1 MWCGVVELGWATAEH
16 TAVLRHCYVGF
27 EKAAD
32 RACALE
38 SLQAAQARTG
48 RKSGCN
54 AVAVGERHLKLR
66 YDEPKSKNTFKKFIA
81 DHFFGFDCVP
91 LTKAEMKDSWRQG
104 SARTQDFL
112 LCVLLLLCCV
122 QDRIST
128 RLGQEESE
136 AGSDLGSGKKKF
148 LYR

>member
-1 MWCGVVELGWATAEH
+1 
-16 TAVLRHCYVGF
+16 VGF

-91 LTKAEMKDSWRQG
+91 LTKAEMKDSWLQG

-112 LCVLLLLCCV
+112 LCVLCAGSDL
-122 QDRIST
+122 DSARARRIRGRIGS
-128 RLGQEESE
+128 RLGQEEILIPLNLNPRSTT
-136 AGSDLGSGKKKF
+136 AAHFRALRAS
-148 LYR
+148 

>member
-1 MWCGVVELGWATAEH
+1 M
-16 TAVLRHCYVGF
+16 GF
-27 EKAAD
+27 EKVAD

-54 AVAVGERHLKLR
+54 AVAVGERHSKLR

-81 DHFFGFDCVP
+81 DHLFGFDCVP
-91 LTKAEMKDSWRQG
+91 LIKAEMNDSWLQG

-112 LCVLLLLCCV
+112 LCVC
-122 QDRIST
+122 RT
-128 RLGQEESE
+128 G
-136 AGSDLGSGKKKF
+136 
-148 LYR
+148 